1 MYEAKPT
8 VKAGRRIC
16 HAITQT
22 NCSRDRNSGSES
34 ILTTPFPPTSVRLQ
48 TFGSFPVRSLHIR
61 RRLGYCSARGTAHL
75 VYQPGR

>member
-34 ILTTPFPPTSVRLQ
+34 MLSPRFPWQVCSLLLASSPCRSLGINQPVPLPFRAVLSQACVSVR
-48 TFGSFPVRSLHIR
+48 R
-61 RRLGYCSARGTAHL
+61 
-75 VYQPGR
+75 